1 MSKRNES
8 IGHVECP
15 HKGCTEQCQVFRFRE
30 RGETEKSIANRRFAG
45 RLYGRCPKH
54 GRFGGDPGEQE
65 TQEYILANAQMH
77 GPGDAGERQPAPEKT
92 PATPSRSQSQ
102 NVRPPARPPANA
114 PARSPARVSNGGWN
128 WPWE

>member
-1 MSKRNES
+1 MPKRNES
-8 IGHVECP
+8 IGTVECS
-15 HKGCTEQCQVFRFRE
+15 HKGCTEQCSVFRFRE

-65 TQEYILANAQMH
+65 VQEYILANAKMH
-77 GPGDAGERQPAPEKT
+77 APGAVDRQPAPAKA
-92 PATPSRSQSQ
+92 PASPNKSQSQ
-102 NVRPPARPPANA
+102 NVRPPARSPANA
-114 PARSPARVSNGGWN
+114 PARSPAAKVSNGWN